1 MFWSEI
7 LEKADLNVMTPKIVR
22 NELQIRLKV
31 NDLSSRKQEISAF
44 IMDVINDI
52 NNNNNNNKSNSNADN
67 ETKTNT
73 NQTDSNLKSGSS
85 LASNSKQS
93 SDSSEESNSSSDESI
108 CDEELARK
116 LQKEEEIDAKQRV
129 TRSNRSTNNR
139 KTKTNKSKKRKTDKS
154 DNSYNEKSQKKTK
167 NGYLKPCLLSPILA
181 NFLGENEVNN
191 NQISHILSL
200 IKSMNE
206 SHCLPLF
213 RFRISYLRIFREKT
227 FLSRSE
233 L

>member
-1 MFWSEI
+1 
-7 LEKADLNVMTPKIVR
+7 MTPKIVR

-31 NDLSSRKQEISAF
+31 NDLSCRKREINAF

-52 NNNNNNNKSNSNADN
+52 NNNNNNNETNSNADN
-67 ETKTNT
+67 ETNTNT
-73 NQTDSNLKSGSS
+73 NQTDGYLKSGST
-85 LASNSKQS
+85 LPSNSKTN
-93 SDSSEESNSSSDESI
+93 SDSNHESDSSSDESI

-129 TRSNRSTNNR
+129 TRSNRSTNKK
-139 KTKTNKSKKRKTDKS
+139 KTKINKSKKRKTDKS
-154 DNSYNEKSQKKTK
+154 DNSYNEKSQKKAK

-181 NFLGENEVNN
+181 DFLGENEVNN
-191 NQISHILSL
+191 NPISHILSH

-206 SHCLPLF
+206 SHYLLLF
-213 RFRISYLRIFREKT
+213 PFRISYLRIFRENT
-227 FLSRSE
+227 FLSRNQ

>member
-1 MFWSEI
+1 
-7 LEKADLNVMTPKIVR
+7 MTPKIVR

-52 NNNNNNNKSNSNADN
+52 NNNNNNSNNKSNSNGDN
-67 ETKTNT
+67 QTNTNT
-73 NQTDSNLKSGSS
+73 NQTDSYLKSGST
-85 LASNSKQS
+85 LASNSKQN
-93 SDSSEESNSSSDESI
+93 SDFNEDSDSSSDESI

-139 KTKTNKSKKRKTDKS
+139 KKTKTNKSKKRKTDKS
-154 DNSYNEKSQKKTK
+154 DNSYNEKSQKKAK

-181 NFLGENEVNN
+181 DFLGENEVNN
-191 NQISHILSL
+191 NRISHILSH

-206 SHCLPLF
+206 NHCLLLF
-213 RFRISYLRIFREKT
+213 PFRMSYLRIFREKT
-227 FLSRSE
+227 FLSRNE